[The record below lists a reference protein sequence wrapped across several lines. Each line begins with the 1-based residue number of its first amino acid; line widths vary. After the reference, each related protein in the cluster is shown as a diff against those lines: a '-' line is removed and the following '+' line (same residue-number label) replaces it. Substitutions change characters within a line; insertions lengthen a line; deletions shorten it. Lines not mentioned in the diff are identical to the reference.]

1 MSLIDATTGAADP
14 RAGSPSS
21 RGAGSKQGLE
31 TRTAGGE
38 AETSKAAAGGD
49 VLSPQAD
56 LLVAIGIK
64 KSFGRG
70 LWPLRRHQPV
80 LRGADLTLRAG
91 EVVGLVGEERLR

>member
-1 MSLIDATTGAADP
+1 VSLIDATTGAADP